1 MIFGLLCFIICHASV
16 ESKAALNDTN
26 MIQNELKSVINQGLD
41 PAVGLKL
48 NLFFPNLINVSLSI
62 FKDSTAQ
69 DGKLNISMSQFCL
82 LIYNSYFKTNRCTK
96 STDADQKVSPW
107 CKVENRKIRDHQLR
121 DAPFC
126 DQYSLKQ
133 SIKTHNKPSTT
144 ARPTTLPSTTQSTT
158 HSTTL
163 ASTANMSQSN
173 ETKTY
178 EHTPPMP
185 FIVLPQPMPELGR
198 VPLKSIVAGSVS
210 STYFF
215 LAINVIAKTVVNSAF
230 KSECIKTGGEVV
242 RSSGDLLCRRHVLA
256 RSYKIFTIPED
267 RVFTIPEEVLARHRH
282 TAKNG
287 SNIIHLKSGNITSIN
302 ETWKNDTKQILLYY
316 RLPEAPKTL
325 SLLTIIGNAC
335 SIVCLVALI
344 GTYFIVK
351 PEFSLMDRN
360 VVCLSIFLF
369 LAHLLQLTTVFFNK
383 TVVYC
388 KISAVVLHWSLLVS
402 FSWMSVIS
410 YDLFITFT
418 KFRKLHHDTTKKRFK
433 RYAIVV
439 FTSCTIVVLICVFL
453 GIPNSD
459 YSGYGYQGK
468 CFITKFW
475 ANLIAFTT
483 PIILMLLINAVL
495 MAVTI
500 VKLRSMETAS
510 HRALTQNDNQ
520 QSSRKK
526 VVFSALTLKLSV
538 LLGLGWFFGLIG
550 PFIASAAMHFIFNVI
565 VSFQGT
571 FIYIAFGCHKSLVE
585 RCCKRKVTKHDGLLN
600 PSTQNT
606 KSTSV

>member
-1 MIFGLLCFIICHASV
+1 MLLGLLCLLICHTSV
-16 ESKAALNDTN
+16 ESKAALNATN
-26 MIQNELKSVINQGLD
+26 MIQNELRSVINQGLD
-41 PAVGLKL
+41 PAVGLNL
-48 NLFFPNLINVSLSI
+48 NLFFPNLMNVSLSI
-62 FKDSTAQ
+62 FKDSTTQ
-69 DGKLNISMSQFCL
+69 DGNFNISMSQVCL

-107 CKVENRKIRDHQLR
+107 CKVNNRKIRDHRLR

-133 SIKTHNKPSTT
+133 NIKKQNEPSTT
-144 ARPTTLPSTTQSTT
+144 ARPTTLPSTTRSTTQSTT
-158 HSTTL
+158 LS
-163 ASTANMSQSN
+163 STANMSQSN

-178 EHTPPMP
+178 KHTPPMK
-185 FIVLPQPMPELGR
+185 FIVPPPMPALG
-198 VPLKSIVAGSVS
+198 KVAPMYITGSVS

-230 KSECIKTGGEVV
+230 KSDCIKTGGEVV
-242 RSSGDLLCRRHVLA
+242 RNSGTLLCRALVPA
-256 RSYKIFTIPED
+256 RSYKK
-267 RVFTIPEEVLARHRH
+267 FTIPEEVLTRHRH
-282 TAKNG
+282 TSKNF
-287 SNIIHLKSGNITSIN
+287 SNIIHLELDNITAIN
-302 ETWKNDTKQILLYY
+302 ETWENNTKQILISY
-316 RLPEAPKTL
+316 RLPKAPKTL
-325 SLLTIIGNAC
+325 GLLTIIGNAC
-335 SIVCLVALI
+335 SIVCFVALI
-344 GTYFIVK
+344 GTYLTVK

-369 LAHLLQLTTVFFNK
+369 LAHVLQLTTVFFNE

-418 KFRKLHHDTTKKRFK
+418 KLRKLHHDTTKKRFK

-439 FTSCTIVVLICVFL
+439 FTSCTIVVLVCVFL

-459 YSGYGYQGK
+459 YTGYGFQGK

-475 ANLIAFTT
+475 ANLIAFTI

-495 MAVTI
+495 MIVTI
-500 VKLRSMETAS
+500 VKLRSMEKAS
-510 HRALTQNDNQ
+510 HRALTHNDNK

-526 VVFSALTLKLSV
+526 VVISALTLKLSV
-538 LLGLGWFFGLIG
+538 LLGLGWLFGFIG
-550 PFIASAAMHFIFNVI
+550 PFIASGAMQFIFNVI

-585 RCCKRKVTKHDGLLN
+585 RCCKRKVTKRDRLLN